1 MTLINETI
9 QHHWTEITPCS
20 IRNEREYKAA
30 VKRLNA
36 LLDEIGDDEKHA
48 LYGLLDTLGS
58 LVHVYEEEHIPIPG

>member
-1 MTLINETI
+1 LDGD
-9 QHHWTEITPCS
+9 HPLLS
-20 IRNEREYKAA
+20 IRNERDYKAA

-36 LLDEIGDDEKHA
+36 LLDEIRDDEKHA